1 MKFKNEKQIMKSLG
15 IDNWRN
21 LSKDK
26 VIKFAAMM
34 PDMDK
39 EVMFKIIEQ
48 FPEFTKFA
56 GSIVESFEEAIQNL
70 SEANS
75 SDYSIVIDALK
86 ETQDIIKG
94 ELQKP
99 EITPEERK
107 YLIENLMKVAEMFK
121 ELDSNNKK
129 FLKGLSND
137 NLKLGVL
144 AVLAAVVALGG
155 KVLINQLGNNSDDS
169 IEIDYTEVD

>member
-1 MKFKNEKQIMKSLG
+1 M
-15 IDNWRN
+15 
-21 LSKDK
+21 
-26 VIKFAAMM
+26 
-34 PDMDK
+34 
-39 EVMFKIIEQ
+39 
-48 FPEFTKFA
+48 
-56 GSIVESFEEAIQNL
+56 
-70 SEANS
+70 
-75 SDYSIVIDALK
+75 
-86 ETQDIIKG
+86 
-94 ELQKP
+94 QKP

-155 KVLINQLGNNSDDS
+155 KVLINQLGNDSDDS